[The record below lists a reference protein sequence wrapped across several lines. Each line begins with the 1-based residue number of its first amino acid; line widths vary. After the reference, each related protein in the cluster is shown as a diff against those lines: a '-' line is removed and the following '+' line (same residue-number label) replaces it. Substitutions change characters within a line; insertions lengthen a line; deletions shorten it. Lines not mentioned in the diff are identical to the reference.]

1 MKKTAIIICSLV
13 LACVIAA
20 ATVITFAT
28 PATVQTTE
36 KAATQSTTLPPS
48 TVLTVAAT
56 TTKTELTTTKPA
68 LHTES
73 KSTEVEH
80 TASRSTTSAQTTKA
94 KPTSTPSASETR
106 PTTAPTTEK
115 QTSAFITA
123 AKAKEIALKDAGIK
137 KSKAVFTKAK
147 LERDD
152 GVYEY
157 EIEFFVGL
165 TEYDYS
171 VNAKTGAITEK
182 DIDKPKVTIKSEPTT
197 QQTTAVQAE
206 RPTSFISINKAKKI
220 ALSHAGLDENDVH
233 IKKVKLDKDDGIY
246 EYEVEF
252 IANGLEYEYSVNAK
266 NGKIIDF
273 EVEKDD

>member
-13 LACVIAA
+13 FAYVIAA

-28 PATVQTTE
+28 PAAVQTAKTTA
-36 KAATQSTTLPPS
+36 KQTTTLQPS
-48 TVLTVAAT
+48 AVLTTAAT
-56 TTKTELTTTKPA
+56 TTQAASTTVTT
-68 LHTES
+68 LHTET
-73 KSTEVEH
+73 KTTEAESTLNH
-80 TASRSTTSAQTTKA
+80 TTTASIT
-94 KPTSTPSASETR
+94 ETR
-106 PTTAPTTEK
+106 PTSAPKTAATEPTAASTTEK

-137 KSKAVFTKAK
+137 KSKAVFTKTQ
-147 LERDD
+147 LEKDD
-152 GVYEY
+152 GIYEY
-157 EIEFFVGL
+157 EIEFYVGL
-165 TEYDYS
+165 TEYEYS

-182 DIDKPKVTIKSEPTT
+182 DIDIPEVTIKSEPTT
-197 QQTTAVQAE
+197 QQTTAAQAE

-220 ALSHAGLDENDVH
+220 ALSHAGLDENNVH

-252 IANGLEYEYSVNAK
+252 IANGLEYEYSVDAK
-266 NGKIIDF
+266 DGRIINF

>member
-28 PATVQTTE
+28 PAAVQTAKTTA
-36 KAATQSTTLPPS
+36 KQTTTLQPS
-48 TVLTVAAT
+48 AVLTTAT
-56 TTKTELTTTKPA
+56 TTTQAASTTAVTT
-68 LHTES
+68 LHTET
-73 KSTEVEH
+73 KTTEAESTLSH
-80 TASRSTTSAQTTKA
+80 TTTASIT
-94 KPTSTPSASETR
+94 ETR
-106 PTTAPTTEK
+106 PTSAPKTAETKPTAASTTEK

-137 KSKAVFTKAK
+137 KSKAVFTKTK
-147 LERDD
+147 LEKDD
-152 GVYEY
+152 GIYEY
-157 EIEFFVGL
+157 EIEFYVGL
-165 TEYDYS
+165 TEYEYS

-182 DIDKPKVTIKSEPTT
+182 DIDIPEVTIKSEPTT
-197 QQTTAVQAE
+197 QQTTAAQAE

-220 ALSHAGLDENDVH
+220 ALSHAGLDENNVH

-252 IANGLEYEYSVNAK
+252 IANGLEYEYSVDAK
-266 NGKIIDF
+266 DGRIIDF